1 MWRIVVHGQ
10 PAPKGSLQPF
20 LQWLGGKPVARVR
33 EDETAAHKSW
43 RKLIGTAGVGIRKVA
58 GDVMHEGPIRLW
70 ATVTLERPESVKPE
84 KRWWPW
90 KQSEKHGDADK
101 LARMIGDALADS
113 KVFINDAQI
122 CDLRLIKVYPD
133 TPGPWEKLDHPGAV
147 VRIGPIEDYPVK
159 LDINVEG
166 GSIAIQRAHNKT
178 TIRLIT
184 DSVFGENYP
193 LDLDAAAALQ
203 LARALEHE
211 ARAAER
217 HEDQEVL
224 L

>member
-20 LQWLGGKPVARVR
+20 LQWIGGKPVARVR
-33 EDETAAHKSW
+33 EDETAAHKAW
-43 RKLIGTAGVGIRKVA
+43 RKLVGKAGAGIRQVA
-58 GDVMHEGPIRLW
+58 GAAMEAGPIRLW
-70 ATVTLERPESVKPE
+70 VTVTLPRPESVKPE

-113 KVFINDAQI
+113 KVFVNDAQI
-122 CDLRLIKVYPD
+122 CDLRVIKVYPD

-147 VRIGPIEDYPVK
+147 VRIGPIDDEPVK
-159 LDINVEG
+159 LIIPVQDDRVFFGHGDEVVAMWNENR
-166 GSIAIQRAHNKT
+166 SYAYALTPAQASMIART
-178 TIRLIT
+178 
-184 DSVFGENYP
+184 
-193 LDLDAAAALQ
+193 
-203 LARALEHE
+203 LEYC